1 MHSSDVI
8 LRPKDSAYLNTIN
21 NDWDYLWILLV
32 FFQGEISIILLYIIV
47 HRKSQLDFFFVFEKS
62 IIFYYTPFS
71 FCKVSIQ
78 RASNKGWHLTKKC
91 IQEWMKLYQ
100 MNGGANWPQVQD
112 ARSIF
117 SRVQSIKSQFDKW
130 CHKTSNGLSLCVC
143 PFNLSYFAPAAVVR
157 RKGVWETLYYVLKLI
172 LACASY

>member
-1 MHSSDVI
+1 MNLTCFLSRKNQYYTT
-8 LRPKDSAYLNTIN
+8 LYTCTQKNLNLIFFCF
-21 NDWDYLWILLV
+21 WKEYHILL
-32 FFQGEISIILLYIIV
+32 L
-47 HRKSQLDFFFVFEKS
+47 R
-62 IIFYYTPFS
+62 PFS

-78 RASNKGWHLTKKC
+78 RASNKGWHLTKKS

-157 RKGVWETLYYVLKLI
+157 RKGVWETLYLRAQIDFGLCESVSIHIVSIYECCFYTK
-172 LACASY
+172 

>member
-1 MHSSDVI
+1 
-8 LRPKDSAYLNTIN
+8 
-21 NDWDYLWILLV
+21 
-32 FFQGEISIILLYIIV
+32 
-47 HRKSQLDFFFVFEKS
+47 
-62 IIFYYTPFS
+62 
-71 FCKVSIQ
+71 
-78 RASNKGWHLTKKC
+78 
-91 IQEWMKLYQ
+91 MKLYQ

-157 RKGVWETLYYVLKLI
+157 RKGVWETLYLRAQIDFGLCELLVATYECCFYTNSLWNIVLRFWLQKLRSVAFFHPFSFQKFGGI
-172 LACASY
+172 SPTKLLTWEIKTYDIMFLRG

>member
-1 MHSSDVI
+1 MIEIIYES
-8 LRPKDSAYLNTIN
+8 YLH
-21 NDWDYLWILLV
+21 V
-32 FFQGEISIILLYIIV
+32 FFQGKISLTCYLIYLHTEKPQLEFFCFWKEYHILLHTFFILQSKHPESKQAI
-47 HRKSQLDFFFVFEKS
+47 RADIWLKKS
-62 IIFYYTPFS
+62 
-71 FCKVSIQ
+71 
-78 RASNKGWHLTKKC
+78 

-172 LACASY
+172 LACAR